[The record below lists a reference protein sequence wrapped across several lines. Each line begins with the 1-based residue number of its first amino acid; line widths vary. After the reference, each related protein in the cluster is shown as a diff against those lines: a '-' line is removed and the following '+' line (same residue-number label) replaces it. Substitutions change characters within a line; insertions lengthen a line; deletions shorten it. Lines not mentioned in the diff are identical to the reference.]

1 MCSTL
6 DLVTLAFAATGVA
19 PASFQ
24 DKTLVVWAAPANLT
38 QRGGSVLTL
47 EDPRDHFDAIVFGE
61 LRPACWMAGSDSFL
75 RTQKDQANYVAET
88 VGTDA
93 LVQMAI
99 VYRGKQ
105 VAVYRSGSLYAQHT
119 IAAPQSF
126 GVELGAQPVD
136 PLARSHKA
144 SLGDHRPS
152 ARRPAVRRS

>member
-75 RTQKDQANYVAET
+75 RTQKDQANYEP
-88 VGTDA
+88 
-93 LVQMAI
+93 LQLL
-99 VYRGKQ
+99 
-105 VAVYRSGSLYAQHT
+105 RS
-119 IAAPQSF
+119 P
-126 GVELGAQPVD
+126 
-136 PLARSHKA
+136 
-144 SLGDHRPS
+144 
-152 ARRPAVRRS
+152 RRLQAWREMVSDCADG